1 MPTLEIISVNIWNV
15 LISLANLLVL
25 YWLVKKFLF
34 KPVKRILEQRQQAVD
49 ARYADADA
57 AKAAAEADRTLWEQK
72 LQTADEEADA
82 LVAEAKKKGL
92 HQEERIVAD
101 AKEKAEEILRRA
113 KTDADLERKKAQAD
127 IKQEIVDVSALL
139 AAKMLDR
146 EINAADHKRLI
157 DSVLDTMGDGE

>member
-1 MPTLEIISVNIWNV
+1 MPTLEIISVNIWNI